1 MNHPVSNQEDEC
13 LREERR
19 DDKKFLVSFASSSAS
34 NLLLLLHNLLDSFF
48 CAVCVSQ
55 MILIVYFVDKKFR
68 RHHVCSKAAAIAF
81 TFWILFAQ
89 PAVRCNSNL
98 SLNTQY
104 RLHFPSQ
111 IHSTTYQRFCN
122 YTQQA
127 VHFSIL
133 ELLVKCKI
141 AVVTDTQRRSDND
154 KRLWYY
160 KLC

>member
-19 DDKKFLVSFASSSAS
+19 RQKVFGVVCFFFCFQFVTSSAQPS
-34 NLLLLLHNLLDSFF
+34 RFFFF

-81 TFWILFAQ
+81 SFWILFAQ

-111 IHSTTYQRFCN
+111 IHSTTLVDVPEILQLQQRATLQ
-122 YTQQA
+122 YSTA
-127 VHFSIL
+127 FS
-133 ELLVKCKI
+133 KM
-141 AVVTDTQRRSDND
+141 
-154 KRLWYY
+154 
-160 KLC
+160 

>member
-13 LREERR
+13 LREDRR
-19 DDKKFLVSFASSSAS
+19 RQKVFGVVCFFFCFQFVTSSAQPS
-34 NLLLLLHNLLDSFF
+34 RFFFF

-81 TFWILFAQ
+81 SFWILFAQ

-111 IHSTTYQRFCN
+111 IHTTYQRFCN

-141 AVVTDTQRRSDND
+141 AVVTDAQRRSDND

>member
-13 LREERR
+13 LREDRR
-19 DDKKFLVSFASSSAS
+19 RQKVFGVVCFFFCFQFVTSSAQPS
-34 NLLLLLHNLLDSFF
+34 RFFFF

-81 TFWILFAQ
+81 SFWILFAQ

-111 IHSTTYQRFCN
+111 IHSTTLVGVPEILQLYVASSTLQYSR
-122 YTQQA
+122 A
-127 VHFSIL
+127 FS
-133 ELLVKCKI
+133 KMQ
-141 AVVTDTQRRSDND
+141 DSSGNRRTTSF
-154 KRLWYY
+154 
-160 KLC
+160 